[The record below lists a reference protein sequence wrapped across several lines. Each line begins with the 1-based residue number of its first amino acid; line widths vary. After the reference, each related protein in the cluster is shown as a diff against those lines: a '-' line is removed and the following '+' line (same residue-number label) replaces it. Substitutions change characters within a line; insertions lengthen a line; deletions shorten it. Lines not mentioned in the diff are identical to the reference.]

1 MTMRTRF
8 APSPTGVLH
17 IGGARTAL
25 FNWLLARR
33 HGGAF
38 VLRIEDT
45 DTERSTRESI
55 NQIINAMSWLGLEA
69 DEGPFLQ
76 TGRLDRYR
84 AVAQQLLDAGLAYRC
99 YCSREELAA
108 MREEQRSRGL
118 KPRYDGRWRSR
129 TTAVPGVDPVV
140 RFKNPTAGSV
150 RVRDRIRGEVVFE
163 NSELDDLV
171 ILRSDGIPT
180 YNFSVVIDDAD
191 MGITHVVRGDD
202 HLNNTPRQIN
212 IMSALDLSPPEYA
225 HLPMILGSD
234 GSRLSKRHGAVNVT
248 DYRDA
253 GYLPE
258 AVLNYMVR
266 LGWSHGDQE
275 IFDVG
280 EMIQAFSLEQVNESA
295 ASFDPDK
302 FLWVNEQWLRRAPAD
317 RLAPLLATYLE
328 GAGAEGAG
336 AEGNSAAD
344 AGVEGAGV
352 DGGGGG
358 AVGLEWLPTLEEIVD
373 VQRHRAKTLVE
384 MAEKSQ
390 FIFKAVEAYAPK
402 AAKQHLRGVAL
413 PVLERLR
420 ERLGELDEWSVE
432 STQAAVETV
441 AGELDLKMGK
451 VAQPLRVAVTG
462 ESASPG
468 IGQTLALIGQEKA
481 LRRLARAVEFVKARM
496 ARAQ

>member
-55 NQIINAMSWLGLEA
+55 DQIIEAMAWLGFEA
-69 DEGPFLQ
+69 DEGPILQ
-76 TGRLDRYR
+76 TDRLERYR
-84 AVAQQLLDAGLAYRC
+84 AIVRQLVDARLAYRC
-99 YCSREELAA
+99 YCSREDLAT

-118 KPRYDGRWRSR
+118 KPRYDGRCRSR
-129 TTAVPGVDPVV
+129 TTAVPGANPVV
-140 RFKNPTAGSV
+140 RFKTPATGSV
-150 RVRDRIRGEVVFE
+150 RVRDLIRGEVVFE

-171 ILRSDGIPT
+171 ILRSDGVPT
-180 YNFSVVIDDAD
+180 YNFSVVADDAD
-191 MGITHVVRGDD
+191 MEITHVVRGDD

-212 IMSALDLSPPEYA
+212 IMTALDLRPPEFA

-234 GSRLSKRHGAVNVT
+234 GGRLSKRHGAVGVL
-248 DYRDA
+248 DYKAA

-266 LGWSHGDQE
+266 LGWAHGDQE
-275 IFDVG
+275 IFDVD
-280 EMIQAFSLEQVNESA
+280 EMVQAFSLDGVNESA

-302 FLWVNEQWLRRAPAD
+302 FLWVNEQWLRRVPGAL
-317 RLAPLLATYLE
+317 LAPLLAGFLE
-328 GAGAEGAG
+328 DADLPAGPPL
-336 AEGNSAAD
+336 AD
-344 AGVEGAGV
+344 IVE
-352 DGGGGG
+352 
-358 AVGLEWLPTLEEIVD
+358 
-373 VQRHRAKTLVE
+373 VQRHRARTLAE

-390 FIFKAVEAYAPK
+390 FIYREPTSYAPK

-413 PVLERLR
+413 PVLQCLQDELQG
-420 ERLGELDEWSVE
+420 LGEWTVD
-432 STQAAVETV
+432 STQAAVESV
-441 AGELDLKMGK
+441 AGRLQLKMGK

-462 ESASPG
+462 EAASPG
-468 IGQTLALIGQEKA
+468 IGQTLALIGREKT
-481 LRRLARAVEFVKARM
+481 LGRLARAVEFVLARI
-496 ARAQ
+496 ARSQ

>member
-55 NQIINAMSWLGLEA
+55 DQITEAMSWLGLEA

-76 TGRLDRYR
+76 TDRLERYR
-84 AVAQQLLDAGLAYRC
+84 AVAGQLLDAGLAYRC

-118 KPRYDGRWRSR
+118 KPRYDGRCRSR
-129 TTAVPGVDPVV
+129 TTAVPGVDHVV
-140 RFKNPTAGSV
+140 RFKNPAEGSV

-163 NSELDDLV
+163 NSELDDLI

-212 IMSALDLSPPEYA
+212 IISALDLHPPEYA
-225 HLPMILGSD
+225 HVPMILGSD

-248 DYRDA
+248 DYREA

-266 LGWSHGDQE
+266 LGWSHGDRE
-275 IFDVG
+275 ILGVG
-280 EMIQAFSLEQVNESA
+280 EMIRAFSLEQVNESA

-302 FLWVNEQWLRRAPAD
+302 FLWVNEQWLKRAPSD
-317 RLAPLLATYLE
+317 RLVPLLATFLE
-328 GAGAEGAG
+328 GADL
-336 AEGNSAAD
+336 D
-344 AGVEGAGV
+344 AGPSLEDIVE
-352 DGGGGG
+352 
-358 AVGLEWLPTLEEIVD
+358 
-373 VQRHRAKTLVE
+373 VQRHRARTLVE
-384 MAEKSQ
+384 MAEKSR
-390 FIFKAVEAYAPK
+390 FVYNEPDGYAPK

-413 PVLERLR
+413 PVLNRLQ
-420 ERLGELDEWSVE
+420 ERLGELGEWNVE
-432 STQAAVETV
+432 STQGTVESV
-441 AGELDLKMGK
+441 AEELELKMGK

-468 IGQTLALIGQEKA
+468 IGQTLALIGREKA
-481 LRRLARAVEFVKARM
+481 LRRLAHAVEFVEARIT
-496 ARAQ
+496 RSRSR

>member
-55 NQIINAMSWLGLEA
+55 DQIIEAMTWLGLEA

-76 TGRLDRYR
+76 TDRLDRYR
-84 AVAQQLLDAGLAYRC
+84 AVARQLLDAGLAYRC

-108 MREEQRSRGL
+108 MREDQRSRGL
-118 KPRYDGRWRSR
+118 KPRYDGRCR
-129 TTAVPGVDPVV
+129 TRTDPVPGAESVV
-140 RFKNPTAGSV
+140 RFKTPEAGRV
-150 RVRDRIRGEVVFE
+150 RVRDLIRGEVTFD

-171 ILRSDGIPT
+171 ILRSDGVPT
-180 YNFSVVIDDAD
+180 YNFSVVVDDSD

-212 IMSALDLSPPEYA
+212 ILNALGLRPPEYA
-225 HLPMILGSD
+225 HVPMILGAD
-234 GSRLSKRHGAVNVT
+234 GGRLSKRHGAVNVT
-248 DYRDA
+248 DYREA

-275 IFDVG
+275 LFEVD
-280 EMIQAFSLEQVNESA
+280 EMIGAFSLEQVNESA
-295 ASFDPDK
+295 AAFDPDK
-302 FLWVNEQWLRRAPAD
+302 FLWVNEQWLRRAPTD
-317 RLAPLLATYLE
+317 RLAPLLAEHLE
-328 GAGAEGAG
+328 GV
-336 AEGNSAAD
+336 
-344 AGVEGAGV
+344 GVEGVGADGFSVEDTGVAGV
-352 DGGGGG
+352 D
-358 AVGLEWLPTLEEIVD
+358 AEWAPPLEEIVD

-384 MAEKSQ
+384 MAEKSL
-390 FIFKAVEAYAPK
+390 FIFRALEAYAPK

-413 PVLERLR
+413 PVLQRLQTH
-420 ERLGELDEWSVE
+420 LGELDEWTVETTQATVE
-432 STQAAVETV
+432 SV
-441 AGELDLKMGK
+441 AEELQLKMGK

-462 ESASPG
+462 EAASPG
-468 IGQTLALIGQEKA
+468 IGQTLALIGREKT
-481 LRRLARAVEFVKARM
+481 LRRLARAVEFVQARI
-496 ARAQ
+496 ARSQS

>member
-55 NQIINAMSWLGLEA
+55 DQIIEAMSWLGLEA

-76 TGRLDRYR
+76 TDRLERYR
-84 AVAQQLLDAGLAYRC
+84 AVSRQLLDAGLAYRC

-118 KPRYDGRWRSR
+118 KPRYDGRCRSG
-129 TTAVPGVDPVV
+129 TAAVPGVNPVV
-140 RFKNPTAGSV
+140 RFKTPVGGSV
-150 RVRDRIRGEVVFE
+150 RVGDRIRGEVVFE

-180 YNFSVVIDDAD
+180 YNFSVVVDDAD
-191 MGITHVVRGDD
+191 MGITHVIRGDD

-212 IMSALDLSPPEYA
+212 IMAVLDLRPPEYA
-225 HLPMILGSD
+225 HVPMILGPD
-234 GSRLSKRHGAVNVT
+234 GSRLSKRHGSVSVLE
-248 DYRDA
+248 YREA

-275 IFDVG
+275 LFDVD
-280 EMIQAFSLEQVNESA
+280 EMVGAFSLEQVNESA

-302 FLWVNEQWLRRAPAD
+302 FLWVNEQWLRRVPCA
-317 RLAPLLATYLE
+317 RLSPLLARFMDGFDLE
-328 GAGAEGAG
+328 EG
-336 AEGNSAAD
+336 
-344 AGVEGAGV
+344 
-352 DGGGGG
+352 
-358 AVGLEWLPTLEEIVD
+358 PPLEEIVE
-373 VQRHRAKTLVE
+373 VQRHRASTLVE
-384 MAEKSQ
+384 MAEKSG
-390 FIFKAVEAYAPK
+390 FIYTEPEAYAPK

-413 PVLERLR
+413 PVLERLQA
-420 ERLGELDEWSVE
+420 RLGDLGEWTVE
-432 STQAAVETV
+432 TTQAAVESV
-441 AGELDLKMGK
+441 ADELQLKMGK

-462 ESASPG
+462 EAASPG
-468 IGQTLALIGQEKA
+468 IGQTLALIGREKT
-481 LRRLARAVEFVKARM
+481 LKRLARAVEFVEARV
-496 ARAQ
+496 ARSQ

>member
-55 NQIINAMSWLGLEA
+55 DQIIEAMSWLGLEA

-76 TGRLDRYR
+76 TDRLDRYR
-84 AVAQQLLDAGLAYRC
+84 AVAHQLLDAGLAYRC

-108 MREEQRSRGL
+108 MREDQRSRGL
-118 KPRYDGRWRSR
+118 KPRYDGRCR
-129 TTAVPGVDPVV
+129 TRPDPVPGADAVV
-140 RFKNPTAGSV
+140 RFETPEVGRV
-150 RVRDRIRGEVVFE
+150 RVRDLIRGEVTFE

-171 ILRSDGIPT
+171 ILRSDGVPT
-180 YNFSVVIDDAD
+180 YNFSVVVDDSD

-212 IMSALDLSPPEYA
+212 ILNALGLRLPEYA
-225 HLPMILGSD
+225 HVPMILGPD
-234 GSRLSKRHGAVNVT
+234 GRRLSKRHGAVNVT
-248 DYRDA
+248 DYRQA

-275 IFDVG
+275 LFEVD
-280 EMIQAFSLEQVNESA
+280 EMTGAFSLEQVNESA
-295 ASFDPDK
+295 AAFDPDK
-302 FLWVNEQWLRRAPAD
+302 FLWVNEQWLRRAPSD
-317 RLAPLLATYLE
+317 RLAPLLATFLQ
-328 GAGAEGAG
+328 
-336 AEGNSAAD
+336 D
-344 AGVEGAGV
+344 AGVEGADLNTG
-352 DGGGGG
+352 
-358 AVGLEWLPTLEEIVD
+358 PPLEEIIG
-373 VQRHRAKTLVE
+373 VQRHRASTLVE
-384 MAEKSQ
+384 MAEKSL
-390 FIFKAVEAYAPK
+390 FIFREPKAYAPK

-413 PVLERLR
+413 PVLRHLQV
-420 ERLGELDEWSVE
+420 RLGEAGVARAWSAE
-432 STQAAVETV
+432 STQAAVESV
-441 AGELDLKMGK
+441 AGDLNLKMGK

-462 ESASPG
+462 EAASPG
-468 IGQTLALIGQEKA
+468 IGQTLDLIGREKT
-481 LRRLARAVEFVKARM
+481 LRRLARAVEFVQARM
-496 ARAQ
+496 ARSQS

>member
-55 NQIINAMSWLGLEA
+55 DRIIEAMSWLGLQA

-84 AVAQQLLDAGLAYRC
+84 AVASKLLDAGLAYRC
-99 YCSREELAA
+99 YCSRDELAA
-108 MREEQRSRGL
+108 MRKDQRARGL
-118 KPRYDGRWRSR
+118 KPRYDGRCR
-129 TTAVPGVDPVV
+129 TRTDPVPGANAVV
-140 RFKNPTAGSV
+140 RFKTPEAGSV
-150 RVRDRIRGEVVFE
+150 RVRDLIRGEVTFD

-171 ILRSDGIPT
+171 ILRSDGVPT
-180 YNFSVVIDDAD
+180 YNFSVVVDDSD

-212 IMSALDLSPPEYA
+212 ILNALGLRLPEYA
-225 HLPMILGSD
+225 HVPMILGAD

-248 DYRDA
+248 DYREA

-266 LGWSHGDQE
+266 LGWSHGDRELFE
-275 IFDVG
+275 ID
-280 EMIQAFSLEQVNESA
+280 EMIGAFSLEQVNESA
-295 ASFDPDK
+295 AAFDPDK
-302 FLWVNEQWLRRAPAD
+302 FLWVNEQWLKRVPSD
-317 RLAPLLATYLE
+317 RLAPLLATFLE
-328 GAGAEGAG
+328 GG
-336 AEGNSAAD
+336 
-344 AGVEGAGV
+344 GVENAELNAGPPL
-352 DGGGGG
+352 D
-358 AVGLEWLPTLEEIVD
+358 EIVE
-373 VQRHRAKTLVE
+373 VQRHRARTLVE
-384 MAEKSQ
+384 MAEKSR
-390 FIFKAVEAYAPK
+390 FVYKEPDTYAPK

-413 PVLERLR
+413 PVLRRLQAC
-420 ERLGELDEWSVE
+420 LGELGEWSVE
-432 STQAAVETV
+432 TTQAAVESV
-441 AGELDLKMGK
+441 AEELNLKMGK

-462 ESASPG
+462 EAASPG
-468 IGQTLALIGQEKA
+468 IGQTLALIGQEKT
-481 LRRLARAVEFVKARM
+481 LRRLAKAVEFVEARI
-496 ARAQ
+496 ARTQ

>member
-45 DTERSTRESI
+45 DAERSTRESI
-55 NQIINAMSWLGLEA
+55 DQIIDAMSWLGLEA

-76 TGRLDRYR
+76 TDRLDRYR
-84 AVAQQLLDAGLAYRC
+84 AVAHQLLDAGLAYRC

-140 RFKNPTAGSV
+140 RFKNPIAGSV
-150 RVRDRIRGEVVFE
+150 RVRDGIRGEVVFE

-225 HLPMILGSD
+225 HVPMILGSD

-248 DYRDA
+248 DYREA

-275 IFDVG
+275 IFEVD
-280 EMIQAFSLEQVNESA
+280 EMIRAFSLEQVNESA

-302 FLWVNEQWLRRAPAD
+302 FLWVNEQWLRRAPNH
-317 RLAPLLATYLE
+317 RLARLLATYLE
-328 GAGAEGAG
+328 GAG
-336 AEGNSAAD
+336 
-344 AGVEGAGV
+344 VEG
-352 DGGGGG
+352 
-358 AVGLEWLPTLEEIVD
+358 VGLAGTPPLEEIVD

-384 MAEKSQ
+384 MAEKSL
-390 FIFKAVEAYAPK
+390 FIYRAVEAYAPK
-402 AAKQHLRGVAL
+402 AAKQNLRGVAL
-413 PVLERLR
+413 PVLKLLH
-420 ERLGELDEWSVE
+420 ERLGELGEWTVE
-432 STQAAVETV
+432 STQAAVESV
-441 AGELDLKMGK
+441 AGELELKMGK

-468 IGQTLALIGQEKA
+468 IGQTLALIGREKT
-481 LRRLARAVEFVKARM
+481 LRRLVRAVEFVKARM

>member
-55 NQIINAMSWLGLEA
+55 DQIVEAMSWLGLEA

-76 TGRLDRYR
+76 TDRLERYR
-84 AVAQQLLDAGLAYRC
+84 AVSRELLDAGLAYRC
-99 YCSREELAA
+99 YCSREDLAA

-118 KPRYDGRWRSR
+118 KPRYDGRCRSR
-129 TTAVPGVDPVV
+129 KDAVPGVDPVV
-140 RFKNPTAGSV
+140 RFKTPVGGSV
-150 RVRDRIRGEVVFE
+150 RVRDRIRGDVIFE

-171 ILRSDGIPT
+171 ILRSDGFPT

-202 HLNNTPRQIN
+202 HLNNTPRQLN
-212 IMSALDLSPPEYA
+212 ILSALDLRTPEYA
-225 HLPMILGSD
+225 HVPMILGAD
-234 GSRLSKRHGAVNVT
+234 GSRLSKRHGAVSVM
-248 DYRDA
+248 DYREA

-275 IFDVG
+275 LFEVE
-280 EMIQAFSLEQVNESA
+280 EMIRAFSLEQVNESA

-302 FLWVNEQWLRRAPAD
+302 FLWVNEQWLRRAPSA
-317 RLAPLLATYLE
+317 RLEPLLATFLGDARMD
-328 GAGAEGAG
+328 GADLNTGPPLAE
-336 AEGNSAAD
+336 
-344 AGVEGAGV
+344 
-352 DGGGGG
+352 
-358 AVGLEWLPTLEEIVD
+358 IID
-373 VQRHRAKTLVE
+373 VQRHRARTLVE
-384 MAEKSQ
+384 MAEKSR
-390 FIFKAVEAYAPK
+390 FIYAEPEAYAPK

-413 PVLERLR
+413 PILQRLQT
-420 ERLGELDEWSVE
+420 RLGELAEWNVE
-432 STQAAVETV
+432 TTQAAVESV
-441 AGELDLKMGK
+441 AGELQIKMGK

-462 ESASPG
+462 EAASPG
-468 IGQTLALIGQEKA
+468 IGQTLALIGRAKT
-481 LRRLARAVEFVKARM
+481 LPRLARAVEFVEARI
-496 ARAQ
+496 ARAK

>member
-1 MTMRTRF
+1 MTLRTRF

-55 NQIINAMSWLGLEA
+55 NQIIEAMAWLGLDA
-69 DEGPFLQ
+69 DEGPYLQ
-76 TGRLDRYR
+76 TDRLERYR
-84 AVAQQLLDAGLAYRC
+84 VIAQQLLDAGLAYRC
-99 YCSREELAA
+99 HCSREELAA
-108 MREEQRSRGL
+108 MREDQRSRGL
-118 KPRYDGRWRSR
+118 KPRYDGRCRERSGPAPA
-129 TTAVPGVDPVV
+129 TAHVL
-140 RFKNPTAGSV
+140 RFKTPMHGTV
-150 RVRDRIRGEVVFE
+150 RVRDRIRGEVVFD
-163 NSELDDLV
+163 NSELDDLI
-171 ILRSDGIPT
+171 ILRSDGVPT
-180 YNFSVVIDDAD
+180 YNFSVVVDDAE

-202 HLNNTPRQIN
+202 HLNNTPRQLN
-212 IMSALDLSPPEYA
+212 IMMALDVRPPEFA

-234 GSRLSKRHGAVNVT
+234 GSRLSKRHGSVSVLE
-248 DYRDA
+248 YREA

-275 IFDVG
+275 LFGVD
-280 EMIQAFSLEQVNESA
+280 EMVQAFSLDGVNESA

-302 FLWVNEQWLRRAPAD
+302 FLWVNEQWLRRVPRA
-317 RLAPLLATYLE
+317 RLAPLLADFLE
-328 GAGAEGAG
+328 GDNLQAG
-336 AEGNSAAD
+336 
-344 AGVEGAGV
+344 
-352 DGGGGG
+352 
-358 AVGLEWLPTLEEIVD
+358 PPLEEIVE
-373 VQRHRAKTLVE
+373 VQRHRAGTLAE

-390 FIFKAVEAYAPK
+390 FIYREPTDYAPK

-413 PVLERLR
+413 PVLQCLQTELR
-420 ERLGELDEWSVE
+420 SLGEWTVD
-432 STQAAVETV
+432 STQSAVECV
-441 AGELDLKMGK
+441 AAQLQLKMGK

-468 IGQTLALIGQEKA
+468 IGQTLALVGREKT
-481 LRRLARAVEFVKARM
+481 LKRLARAIEFVQARM
-496 ARAQ
+496 AQSQ

>member
-45 DTERSTRESI
+45 DTERSTRDSI
-55 NQIINAMSWLGLEA
+55 EQIIDALSWLGLEA

-76 TGRLDRYR
+76 TDRLDRHR
-84 AVAQQLLDAGLAYRC
+84 AVAHQLLDAGLAYRC

-129 TTAVPGVDPVV
+129 TTSIPGVDPVV
-140 RFKNPTAGSV
+140 RFKNPIAGSV

-225 HLPMILGSD
+225 HVPMILGSD

-275 IFDVG
+275 IFEMD
-280 EMIQAFSLEQVNESA
+280 EMIRAFSLEQVNESA

-302 FLWVNEQWLRRAPAD
+302 FLWVNEQWLRRAPNH

-328 GAGAEGAG
+328 GAG
-336 AEGNSAAD
+336 
-344 AGVEGAGV
+344 VEG
-352 DGGGGG
+352 
-358 AVGLEWLPTLEEIVD
+358 VGLAATPPLEEIVD

-384 MAEKSQ
+384 MAEKSL
-390 FIFKAVEAYAPK
+390 FIYRAVEAYAPK

-413 PVLERLR
+413 PVLKRLH
-420 ERLGELDEWSVE
+420 ERLGELGEWTVE
-432 STQAAVETV
+432 STQAAVESV
-441 AGELDLKMGK
+441 AGELELKMGK

-468 IGQTLALIGQEKA
+468 IGQTLALIGREKT
-481 LRRLARAVEFVKARM
+481 LRRLVRAVEFVKARM

>member
-1 MTMRTRF
+1 MRTRF

-38 VLRIEDT
+38 ILRIEDT

-55 NQIINAMSWLGLEA
+55 DQIIDAMSWLGLEA

-76 TGRLDRYR
+76 TDRLDRYR
-84 AVAQQLLDAGLAYRC
+84 AVAHQLLDAGLAYRC

-129 TTAVPGVDPVV
+129 TSSVPGVDPVV
-140 RFKNPTAGSV
+140 RFKNPVAGSV
-150 RVRDRIRGEVVFE
+150 RVRDRIRGEVIFE

-202 HLNNTPRQIN
+202 HLNNIPRQLN

-225 HLPMILGSD
+225 HVPMILGSD

-258 AVLNYMVR
+258 AVLNYIVR

-275 IFDVG
+275 IFEMD
-280 EMIQAFSLEQVNESA
+280 EMIRAFSLEQVNESA

-302 FLWVNEQWLRRAPAD
+302 FLWVNEQWLRRAPTQ
-317 RLAPLLATYLE
+317 RLAPLLATFLE
-328 GAGAEGAG
+328 GAG
-336 AEGNSAAD
+336 
-344 AGVEGAGV
+344 VEG
-352 DGGGGG
+352 
-358 AVGLEWLPTLEEIVD
+358 VGLAGTPPLEEIID

-384 MAEKSQ
+384 MAEKSL
-390 FIFKAVEAYAPK
+390 FIYRAVEAYAPR

-413 PVLERLR
+413 PVLKRLH
-420 ERLGELDEWSVE
+420 ECLGELGAWSVE
-432 STQAAVETV
+432 STQAAVES
-441 AGELDLKMGK
+441 AADELGLKMGK

-462 ESASPG
+462 EAASPG
-468 IGQTLALIGQEKA
+468 IGQTLALIGREKT
-481 LRRLARAVEFVKARM
+481 LRRLDRAVEFVNARM
-496 ARAQ
+496 ARAP

>member
-25 FNWLLARR
+25 YNWLLARR

-55 NQIINAMSWLGLEA
+55 DQIVEAMSWLGLEA

-76 TGRLDRYR
+76 TDRLERYR
-84 AVAQQLLDAGLAYRC
+84 AVSRELLDAGLAYRC
-99 YCSREELAA
+99 YCSREDLTA

-118 KPRYDGRWRSR
+118 KPRYDGRCRSR
-129 TTAVPGVDPVV
+129 PDAVPGVNPVV
-140 RFKNPTAGSV
+140 RFKTPVGGSV
-150 RVRDRIRGEVVFE
+150 RVRDRIRGDVIFE

-171 ILRSDGIPT
+171 ILRSDGFPT

-202 HLNNTPRQIN
+202 HLNNTPRQLN
-212 IMSALDLSPPEYA
+212 ILSALDLQTPEYA
-225 HLPMILGSD
+225 HVPMILGAD
-234 GSRLSKRHGAVNVT
+234 GSRLSKRHGAVSVM
-248 DYRDA
+248 DYREA

-275 IFDVG
+275 LFEVE
-280 EMIQAFSLEQVNESA
+280 EMIRAFSLEQVNESA

-302 FLWVNEQWLRRAPAD
+302 FLWVNEQWMRRAPSD
-317 RLAPLLATYLE
+317 RLAPLLASFL
-328 GAGAEGAG
+328 G
-336 AEGNSAAD
+336 D
-344 AGVEGAGV
+344 AGMEDADLNTGPP
-352 DGGGGG
+352 
-358 AVGLEWLPTLEEIVD
+358 LTEIID
-373 VQRHRAKTLVE
+373 VQRHRARTLAE
-384 MAEKSQ
+384 MAEKSR
-390 FIFKAVEAYAPK
+390 FIYTEPAAYAPK

-413 PVLERLR
+413 PVLQRLQ
-420 ERLGELDEWSVE
+420 ERLGELGEWNVE
-432 STQAAVETV
+432 TTQAAVESV
-441 AGELDLKMGK
+441 AEELQLKMGK

-462 ESASPG
+462 EAASPG
-468 IGQTLALIGQEKA
+468 IGQTLALIGRERT
-481 LRRLARAVEFVKARM
+481 LPRLASAVEFVEARI

>member
-55 NQIINAMSWLGLEA
+55 DQIIDAMSWLGLEA

-76 TGRLDRYR
+76 TDRLDRYR
-84 AVAQQLLDAGLAYRC
+84 AVAHQLLDAGLAYRC

-140 RFKNPTAGSV
+140 RFKNPVAGSV

-225 HLPMILGSD
+225 HVPMILGSD
-234 GSRLSKRHGAVNVT
+234 GSRLSKRHGAVNVA
-248 DYRDA
+248 DYREA

-275 IFDVG
+275 IFEVD
-280 EMIQAFSLEQVNESA
+280 EMIRAFSLEQVNESA

-302 FLWVNEQWLRRAPAD
+302 FLWVNEQWLRRAPNHH
-317 RLAPLLATYLE
+317 LAPLLATYLE
-328 GAGAEGAG
+328 GAG
-336 AEGNSAAD
+336 
-344 AGVEGAGV
+344 VES
-352 DGGGGG
+352 
-358 AVGLEWLPTLEEIVD
+358 VGLAATPPLEEIVD

-384 MAEKSQ
+384 MAEKSL
-390 FIFKAVEAYAPK
+390 FIYRAVEAYAPK

-413 PVLERLR
+413 PVLKRLH
-420 ERLGELDEWSVE
+420 ERLGELGEWTVE
-432 STQAAVETV
+432 STQAAVESV
-441 AGELDLKMGK
+441 AGELELKMGK

-468 IGQTLALIGQEKA
+468 IGQTLALIGREKT
-481 LRRLARAVEFVKARM
+481 LRRLVRAVEFVKARM

>member
-33 HGGAF
+33 HGGVF

-55 NQIINAMSWLGLEA
+55 DQITEAMSWLGLEA

-76 TGRLDRYR
+76 TDRLERYR
-84 AVAQQLLDAGLAYRC
+84 AVAGQLLDAGLAYRC

-118 KPRYDGRWRSR
+118 KPRYDGRCRSR

-140 RFKNPTAGSV
+140 RFKNPAEGSV

-163 NSELDDLV
+163 NSELDDLI

-212 IMSALDLSPPEYA
+212 IISALDLHPPEYA
-225 HLPMILGSD
+225 HVPMILGSD

-248 DYRDA
+248 DYREA

-266 LGWSHGDQE
+266 LGWSHGDRE
-275 IFDVG
+275 ILGVG
-280 EMIQAFSLEQVNESA
+280 EMIRAFSLEQVNESA

-302 FLWVNEQWLRRAPAD
+302 FLWVNEQWLKRAPSD
-317 RLAPLLATYLE
+317 RLVPLLATFLE
-328 GAGAEGAG
+328 GADL
-336 AEGNSAAD
+336 D
-344 AGVEGAGV
+344 AGPSLEDIVE
-352 DGGGGG
+352 
-358 AVGLEWLPTLEEIVD
+358 
-373 VQRHRAKTLVE
+373 VQRHRARTLVE
-384 MAEKSQ
+384 MAEKSR
-390 FIFKAVEAYAPK
+390 FVYNEPDGYAPK

-413 PVLERLR
+413 PVLNRLQ
-420 ERLGELDEWSVE
+420 ERLGELGEWNVE
-432 STQAAVETV
+432 STQGTVESV
-441 AGELDLKMGK
+441 AEELELKMGK

-468 IGQTLALIGQEKA
+468 IGQTLALIGREKA
-481 LRRLARAVEFVKARM
+481 LRRLAHAVEFVEARIT
-496 ARAQ
+496 RSRSR

>member
-1 MTMRTRF
+1 MTLRTRF

-45 DTERSTRESI
+45 DTERSTRVSI
-55 NQIINAMSWLGLEA
+55 DQIIDAMSWLGLEP

-76 TGRLDRYR
+76 TGRLERYR
-84 AVAQQLLDAGLAYRC
+84 AVARHLLDAGHAYRC

-108 MREEQRSRGL
+108 MREDQRSRGL
-118 KPRYDGRWRSR
+118 KPRYDGRCRSR
-129 TTAVPGVDPVV
+129 TTAVPDVDPVV
-140 RFKNPTAGSV
+140 RFKTPNAGSV
-150 RVRDRIRGEVVFE
+150 RVCDRIRGEVVFE

-191 MGITHVVRGDD
+191 MDITHVVRGDD

-225 HLPMILGSD
+225 HVPMILGYD

-248 DYRDA
+248 DYREA

-275 IFDVG
+275 LFGVD
-280 EMIQAFSLEQVNESA
+280 EMVRAFSLEQVNESA
-295 ASFDPDK
+295 ASFDPAK
-302 FLWVNEQWLRRAPAD
+302 FLWVNEQWIRRAPTH

-328 GAGAEGAG
+328 GAGVKG
-336 AEGNSAAD
+336 
-344 AGVEGAGV
+344 
-352 DGGGGG
+352 
-358 AVGLEWLPTLEEIVD
+358 VGLAGTPPLEEIVD

-384 MAEKSQ
+384 MAEKSL
-390 FIFKAVEAYAPK
+390 FIYRAVEAYAPK

-413 PVLERLR
+413 PVLKRLHQ
-420 ERLGELDEWSVE
+420 RLGELGEWTME
-432 STQAAVETV
+432 STQAAVESV
-441 AGELDLKMGK
+441 AGELELKMGK

-462 ESASPG
+462 EAASPG
-468 IGQTLALIGQEKA
+468 IGQTLALIGREKT

>member
-55 NQIINAMSWLGLEA
+55 DQIIDAMSWLGLEA

-76 TGRLDRYR
+76 TDRLDRYR
-84 AVAQQLLDAGLAYRC
+84 TVAHQLLDAGLAYRC

-140 RFKNPTAGSV
+140 RFKNPVAGSV

-225 HLPMILGSD
+225 HVPMILGSD

-248 DYRDA
+248 DYREA

-275 IFDVG
+275 IFEVD
-280 EMIQAFSLEQVNESA
+280 EMIRAFSLEQVNESA

-302 FLWVNEQWLRRAPAD
+302 FLWVNEQWLRRAPNH
-317 RLAPLLATYLE
+317 RLARLLASYLE
-328 GAGAEGAG
+328 GAG
-336 AEGNSAAD
+336 
-344 AGVEGAGV
+344 VEG
-352 DGGGGG
+352 
-358 AVGLEWLPTLEEIVD
+358 VGLAGTPPLEEIVD

-384 MAEKSQ
+384 MAEKSL
-390 FIFKAVEAYAPK
+390 FIYRAVEAYAPK

-413 PVLERLR
+413 PVLKRLH
-420 ERLGELDEWSVE
+420 ERLGELGEWTVA
-432 STQAAVETV
+432 STQAAVESV
-441 AGELDLKMGK
+441 AGELELKMGK

-468 IGQTLALIGQEKA
+468 IGQTLALIGREKT
-481 LRRLARAVEFVKARM
+481 LRRLVRAVEFIKARM

>member
-55 NQIINAMSWLGLEA
+55 DQIVEAMSWLGLEA

-76 TGRLDRYR
+76 TDRLERYR
-84 AVAQQLLDAGLAYRC
+84 AVSRELLDAGLAYRC
-99 YCSREELAA
+99 YCSREDLTA

-118 KPRYDGRWRSR
+118 KPRYDGRCRSR
-129 TTAVPGVDPVV
+129 ADAVPGVDPVV
-140 RFKNPTAGSV
+140 RFKTPVGGSV
-150 RVRDRIRGEVVFE
+150 RVRDRIRGDVIFE

-171 ILRSDGIPT
+171 ILRSDGFPT

-202 HLNNTPRQIN
+202 HLNNTPRQLN
-212 IMSALDLSPPEYA
+212 ILSALDLPVPEYA
-225 HLPMILGSD
+225 HVPMILGAD
-234 GSRLSKRHGAVNVT
+234 GSRLSKRHGAVSVM
-248 DYRDA
+248 DYREA

-275 IFDVG
+275 LFEVG
-280 EMIQAFSLEQVNESA
+280 EMIRAFSLEQVNESA

-302 FLWVNEQWLRRAPAD
+302 FLWVNEQWLRRAPSA
-317 RLAPLLATYLE
+317 RLEPLLATFLE
-328 GAGAEGAG
+328 GAGIKGADLNTGPPLAE
-336 AEGNSAAD
+336 
-344 AGVEGAGV
+344 
-352 DGGGGG
+352 
-358 AVGLEWLPTLEEIVD
+358 IID
-373 VQRHRAKTLVE
+373 VQRHRSRTLAE
-384 MAEKSQ
+384 MAEKSR
-390 FIFKAVEAYAPK
+390 FIYAELEAYAPK

-413 PVLERLR
+413 PVLQRLQ
-420 ERLGELDEWSVE
+420 ERLGELGEWNVE
-432 STQAAVETV
+432 TTQAAVESV
-441 AGELDLKMGK
+441 AGELQLKMGK

-462 ESASPG
+462 EAASPG
-468 IGQTLALIGQEKA
+468 IGQTLALIGRERT
-481 LRRLARAVEFVKARM
+481 LPRLARAVEFVEARI